1 MTTSAQEKLLVR
13 GSFYIQHSRSMTE
26 AVQFMF
32 NPAAVTRG
40 HGWNHGSVSVPGRSH
55 PHYGGGAGTNEPF
68 SFLLQLDASRG
79 YLSRRMGRNSEAA
92 TIEHFFGGPP
102 SNVNETEDLRPLIDH
117 LMQFTYPEDSPGRG
131 TNGYGVPQRVWI
143 SLGSALNGECQ
154 IDYMEEHS
162 FFYSNSMKILK
173 AELNVEAHMIFHQNI
188 GNRLLLD
195 RYTGGGD
202 LPDVVGN
209 SAGTYLPSLEELGP
223 GFGEFF

>member
-1 MTTSAQEKLLVR
+1 MTTIAREKLLLR
-13 GSFYIQHSRSMTE
+13 GSFNIQHSGSLTE

-32 NPAAVTRG
+32 NPATVTRG
-40 HGWNHGSVSVPGRSH
+40 HGWNHGSNPIPGRSH
-55 PHYGGGAGTNEPF
+55 PKYGGGAGTDEPF

-79 YLSRRMGRNSEAA
+79 YFTRRMGRNSQAN

-117 LMQFTYPEDSPGRG
+117 LMQFTYPEDSAGRG
-131 TNGYGVPQRVWI
+131 TNRYGVPQRVWV

-154 IDYMEEHS
+154 IDFMEEHS

-173 AELNVEAHMIFHQNI
+173 AELNVEGHMIFHQNI
-188 GNRLLLD
+188 SNRVLLA

-202 LPDVVGN
+202 LPNTVSN
-209 SAGTYLPSLEELGP
+209 SANTYLPSLEDLGP